1 MGNVYAEITLKNSW
15 DVTNVG
21 RGIISDK
28 EVRTLTLTA
37 LVDTGASTLVINEDI
52 CRQLGLSIV
61 ETHTATL
68 AGGVRK
74 ECKITEPVQI
84 HWKDRQVACNALVL
98 PEGDA
103 LLGIIPLEFM
113 DLMIDPIRREL
124 TGAHGDQI
132 VTLVM

>member
-1 MGNVYAEITLKNSW
+1 MGTVYAEITLKNGG
-15 DVTNVG
+15 DVINVG

-28 EVRTLTLTA
+28 EVRILTVTV

-52 CRQLGLSIV
+52 CHQLGLSIV
-61 ETHTATL
+61 ETRVATL
-68 AGGVRK
+68 AGGVRA
-74 ECKITEPVQI
+74 ECKISEPVQI

-103 LLGIIPLEFM
+103 LLGVIPLEFM
-113 DLMIDPIRREL
+113 DLMVDPVRHEL